1 MDLKVA
7 VVTGANRGIGFEVA
21 RQLARNGILVIVTS
35 RDEEKGR
42 AAVDRL
48 KEEGLVV
55 YYHQLDVSSDES
67 VETFAQHMQ
76 EGIGKVDILI
86 NNAGIFP
93 EQGGPLSLF
102 DVDLD
107 IIRKA
112 FETNTLGALRLIRAI
127 VPFMSADG
135 KIVNVSSGMGQLSDM
150 DSGYPAYR
158 LSKVALNAVTKIA
171 SSELQEN
178 TNITVNAVC
187 PGWVKTDMGGMK
199 APKSVEEGADTIVWL
214 ALGADGTDPT
224 GKFFRDRNSI
234 EW

>member
-7 VVTGANRGIGFEVA
+7 VVTGANKGIGFEVA

-35 RDEEKGR
+35 RDEGKGQ
-42 AAVDRL
+42 AAVDQL
-48 KEEGLVV
+48 KTEGFVT

-102 DVDLD
+102 DVELD

-112 FETNTLGALRLIRAI
+112 FETNTLGSLRLIRAL
-127 VPFMSADG
+127 VPFMSPDG

-187 PGWVKTDMGGMK
+187 PGWVKTDMGGIK

-224 GKFFRDRNSI
+224 GKFFRDRNVI